1 MKEMTD
7 KSAIKLLAEQ
17 IEKHAFRRGCVS
29 AFTLAAFPV
38 KKNEELAI
46 HITRECEG
54 LIYGNAE
61 VGSPEAFKAC
71 IDALDGRTDYIFWDT
86 GLYPDVFNPGLPRS
100 FPVLKSSV
108 LLSYDDQDVWTESVK
123 YILMTLVPDLRIKKA
138 LVISSF
144 NNPEFTNRLLNDLR
158 FNLGETSVLKS
169 GDSFTAFT
177 GIDIIIGAAIYEQ
190 VITRELIGAIDGN
203 PLIVDAGIGTLTP
216 SATSYAHENG
226 LSVIRVD
233 NRAAMA
239 GTLFSL
245 IQSYDLVTRVMGSG
259 EIDGVRVV
267 AGGIVGKPG
276 DIIVDSI
283 DSPSVVIG
291 IADGT
296 GKVRYLP
303 ENEEE
308 RVTLEKVK
316 AAISERRSNE

>member
-1 MKEMTD
+1 MTD
-7 KSAIKLLAEQ
+7 KSEIRLLAEQ

-29 AFTLAAFPV
+29 AFTLAAFPIE
-38 KKNEELAI
+38 NHEELSI

-61 VGSPEAFKAC
+61 VGSTEAFRTC

-86 GLYPDVFNPGLPRS
+86 GLYPDVFNPGKMDS

-123 YILMTLVPDLRIKKA
+123 YILMTLVPDLRVKKA
-138 LVISSF
+138 LVVSSQKNSGF
-144 NNPEFTNRLLNDLR
+144 SNRLLNELR
-158 FNLGETSVLKS
+158 FSVGEIVINS
-169 GDSFTAFT
+169 GDSIMAFT
-177 GIDIIIGAAIYEQ
+177 GIDIVIGAAIYEQ
-190 VITRELIGAIDGN
+190 VITPELIRAVGGN
-203 PLIVDAGIGTLTP
+203 PIIVDAGIGTLTQ
-216 SATSYAHENG
+216 SATDFAHEKG
-226 LSVIRVD
+226 LKVIRVD

-245 IQSYDLVTRVMGSG
+245 IQSYDLITRVMGSG
-259 EIDGVRVV
+259 DIDGVRVV
-267 AGGIVGKPG
+267 AGGIVGKAG

-303 ENEEE
+303 ESDEE
-308 RVTLEKVK
+308 RIRLDKVK
-316 AAISERRSNE
+316 AAILERQSNE